1 MSRIGKRILEIPS
14 GLSISYDNDTIL
26 IKNAKDSLKV
36 HAPKEHFEIK
46 IDDNKFSVLAKDE
59 LKQTQM
65 MHGTINAL
73 VHNAIL
79 GLTKGCMKQLKIVGV
94 GYKASVAGDKLTL
107 NLGYS
112 KPVIMQIPEGI
123 KVEAKIPTEL
133 TISGFDKEEVGQFA
147 AEVRSKRPPEPY
159 KGKGVMYADEIIQR
173 KVGKTAE
180 GSKGK

>member
-1 MSRIGKRILEIPS
+1 
-14 GLSISYDNDTIL
+14 
-26 IKNAKDSLKV
+26 
-36 HAPKEHFEIK
+36 
-46 IDDNKFSVLAKDE
+46 
-59 LKQTQM
+59 
-65 MHGTINAL
+65 
-73 VHNAIL
+73 
-79 GLTKGCMKQLKIVGV
+79 
-94 GYKASVAGDKLTL
+94 
-107 NLGYS
+107 
-112 KPVIMQIPEGI
+112 MQIPQGI

>member
-1 MSRIGKRILEIPS
+1 MSRIGKRILEIPN

-46 IDDNKFSVLAKDE
+46 INDNKFSVFAKDE

-112 KPVIMQIPEGI
+112 KPVIMQIPQGI

>member
-26 IKNAKDSLKV
+26 IKNAKDSLKI

-46 IDDNKFSVLAKDE
+46 INDNKFSVFAKDE

-112 KPVIMQIPEGI
+112 KPVIMQIPQGI

>member
-46 IDDNKFSVLAKDE
+46 INDNKFSVFAKDE

-94 GYKASVAGDKLTL
+94 GYKVSVAGDKLTL

-112 KPVIMQIPEGI
+112 KPVIMQIPQGI